1 MDVVYEIVL
10 ECLMGLAD
18 FDEKKYKPFGFRYWL
33 GWLGITVNLLL
44 LALLACVTAISFLR
58 CLQDKTWREAL
69 ILVFLLPVT
78 LFWCWKTTLRIRKMW
93 QVTRFYQR
101 IR

>member
-1 MDVVYEIVL
+1 MDLIYEIVFEYL
-10 ECLMGLAD
+10 TELAD

-33 GWLGITVNLLL
+33 GLLGITVNLLL
-44 LALLACVTAISFLR
+44 LALLACVTAISFFR
-58 CLQDKTWREAL
+58 CLRDKSWGVA
-69 ILVFLLPVT
+69 IVVIFLLPVT

-93 QVTRFYQR
+93 QVTLFYWR